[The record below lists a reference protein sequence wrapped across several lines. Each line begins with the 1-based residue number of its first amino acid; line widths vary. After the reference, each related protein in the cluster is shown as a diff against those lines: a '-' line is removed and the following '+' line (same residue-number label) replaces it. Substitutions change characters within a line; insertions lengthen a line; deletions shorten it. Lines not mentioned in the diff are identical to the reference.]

1 MDQVRLTSRDGSG
14 GSGQAASVDGV
25 DAQPRPDGEDER
37 WAGQIGL
44 LDLVSRDDNRYL
56 DFLGIYFISILFISY
71 LFLYRVHIL
80 YVIKLCWI

>member
-25 DAQPRPDGEDER
+25 DAQPRRDGEDER
-37 WAGQIGL
+37 WAGQIG

-56 DFLGIYFISILFISY
+56 DFLGIYFI
-71 LFLYRVHIL
+71 RT
-80 YVIKLCWI
+80 